1 MATNQSVNTSA
12 RNINLTV
19 NTDYPDFDLL
29 INGKR
34 YETYSQNSKTSSDG
48 YGSSR
53 SIRSSREIQDS
64 DSLQRAI
71 RDNLYKKN
79 QRFSNIR

>member
-19 NTDYPDFDLL
+19 NTDYPNFDLL
-29 INGKR
+29 INGQK
-34 YETYSQNSKTSSDG
+34 YETYPQVSKTTFNG
-48 YGSSR
+48 NGSNR
-53 SIRSSREIQDS
+53 SNRNDRKISDS

-71 RDNLYKKN
+71 EYNLRQKN
-79 QRFSNIR
+79 KRF